1 MCGPLAVRIWER
13 SSSKS
18 MSRTDP
24 VQAVFDAPVAAD
36 DGREL
41 GGSCLSDGQ
50 RGPGTAG
57 PGGPLLLPA
66 RLPPAHDLDGLGV
79 REGQASIGGDGPD
92 GAFLGPTVAPGGLGV
107 AGRVGQQD
115 RPVPAIGIPQ
125 VPDLV
130 DAQRRRSGPQH
141 VQPGLTSRA
150 SRRPMTPAPA
160 TTMMTRLPSAASRA
174 SVPPVSSTSSSGGV

>member
-1 MCGPLAVRIWER
+1 MCGPVGVRVWGR

-50 RGPGTAG
+50 RGHGIAG
-57 PGGPLLLPA
+57 LGGPLLLPA

-79 REGQASIGGDGPD
+79 REDQASIDGDGPD
-92 GAFLGPTVAPGGLGV
+92 GAFLGPTVAPDGLGV
-107 AGRVGQQD
+107 AGR
-115 RPVPAIGIPQ
+115 
-125 VPDLV
+125 DL
-130 DAQRRRSGPQH
+130 APHRRYS
-141 VQPGLTSRA
+141 S
-150 SRRPMTPAPA
+150 SSTPARTSPA
-160 TTMMTRLPSAASRA
+160 PPPIVANHRDPPTTPAAAS
-174 SVPPVSSTSSSGGV
+174 